1 MLKQVFSK
9 QQDFKIVSGLCL
21 PYNNL
26 SLSLCLTL
34 LLLRQLLCPNRYQCF
49 SLQLSLDNSHKIA
62 LHRRHKY
69 QILVKQKFQ
78 ISSLRRL
85 KLQFLTHNK
94 ISVKFLSSGQ
104 QINQLEFLNLANQIY
119 RQLQ

>member
-1 MLKQVFSK
+1 MLRQVFSK

-21 PYNNL
+21 PFNNL
-26 SLSLCLTL
+26 SPSLCLTL
-34 LLLRQLLCPNRYQCF
+34 LLRQLLCLNQYQCF
-49 SLQLSLDNSHKIA
+49 SLQLSLDNSNRIA

-78 ISSLRRL
+78 ISSLRQL